1 MPTRTPSD
9 ARKKRLAHIV
19 EKYESDSK
27 TMKFMGIPIT
37 DLSRKELLAVLC
49 YTNLRLT
56 NMMNRGVMGTA
67 YWMEPETKNTKP
79 NPKGK

>member
-1 MPTRTPSD
+1 MPTKTTAD
-9 ARKKRLAHIV
+9 TRKKRLSHIV
-19 EKYESDSK
+19 EKYEADSK
-27 TMKFMGIPIT
+27 IMKFMGIPIT
-37 DLSRKELLAVLC
+37 DLSMKDLLAVLC
-49 YTNLRLT
+49 YINLILT